1 MKLNWFRNK
10 QNHMLLKLVVP
21 ILLMGFA
28 FRLVFFRSTTVSPIL
43 EQTPIAQKNVVPIPI
58 PIPSPNPNPKT
69 VSPILE
75 ETPIA
80 QNSVVPNPN
89 PNSNPGP
96 NPNPTLNPPV
106 FVQVQENKDQV
117 PPKGNLNPANLCWV
131 LLFLHFLW
139 VLGAVPCISQ
149 VVTGPFA
156 YKKRCACLWFY

>member
-106 FVQVQENKDQV
+106 FAQV
-117 PPKGNLNPANLCWV
+117 
-131 LLFLHFLW
+131 
-139 VLGAVPCISQ
+139 
-149 VVTGPFA
+149 
-156 YKKRCACLWFY
+156 KKIKIRCLQKVI